1 MASTISKEDLIGR
14 FADTMG
20 VEKAQDLIDE
30 TLAVLEFA
38 EKDFFAK
45 KRALEICEAVK
56 EKGGMIGITAG
67 FIKAEIQLMNE

>member
-1 MASTISKEDLIGR
+1 MASAISKEDLIGR
-14 FADTMG
+14 FADTVG

-30 TLAVLEFA
+30 SLAILEFA
-38 EKDFFAK
+38 EKDFFTK
-45 KRALEICEAVK
+45 KKALEICEVIK